1 MATTSATRPTSI
13 TARENDIERK
23 IRLYGIVQAFKL
35 GKMPTNNQI
44 DVALNS
50 FLATDFMNADSS
62 LGRKLSGEGRTL
74 LKDFAKVVENAKVL
88 VLTKN
93 YDNLFQE
100 FVWHS
105 SKLSTGEVEAELT
118 TTSTGDNAEK
128 DTATL
133 YDRDIVK
140 GLKDL
145 GTLIITNGQ
154 FRKLLNDSVTLFRDM
169 AADVGSS
176 AAQKVRPSEDQLAHI
191 DEPAAE
197 DTWAEAPDYSKLR
210 RAHEVLKKE
219 DVDRDQVGQAR
230 EEISKAAEAKNQR
243 VRRAKKYL
251 SEKIPKDRR
260 DQIMFRLK
268 KMVVEI
274 QGHPDYQTAI
284 DCLLDLAETYKGHIG
299 TTADKS
305 RSQVKKLNENDHLQ
319 LAQSNLKILI
329 ERFANNTS
337 LDDLFGIFDDLY
349 VDADNDPV
357 LKGWFRDLDSY
368 IRKVLKQKG
377 YIVSDIANQDFN
389 RIYDRGNEI
398 FSERYRDYGDQFK
411 SEFGYLIEQFKAD
424 PLNKRFGDSVNSFF
438 TDLRTDQNGEVAF
451 NKHLSKDITEVILPE
466 LSETTRFVPLP
477 RIEYTNPEIDVVV
490 ENLVIESGDFFPNL
504 IDIQNHSFM
513 RWGRKAFSKGGH
525 ASFVVKVSGIQCNL
539 NDVSYYVHKKKG
551 FPSIRDTGIADFLLG
566 YEGLSFRMKLS
577 TPASKERN
585 AFFNVDDVKVKIKRL
600 DVKLKKSNH
609 KLLFSIFRPLLI
621 AVAKPALKVVLQKQ
635 IREAFDQLDETS
647 YKIHQDKKRIAA
659 DISNNPDV
667 EKKPSSI
674 EMYLHAT
681 RSELL
686 RQKEKK
692 VREKEIKGTKA
703 EGKFNVAMT
712 QDDTIL
718 KDIVLPSGFT
728 STKATMYKKMAA
740 EGDRWMSE
748 VFNIGTAAP
757 SKNISA
763 PPDISR
769 RTREEA
775 AQDVDVVNPPNDA
788 AVRSTDRGKPFSASD
803 SNATRS
809 SGSEGAAAGVGTGA
823 AAGATTASMLRSSGQ
838 SRHDRGHE
846 VGMSM
851 ANESGGSGYDSGLD
865 ACGTS
870 GRPKPTST
878 GIASDYNDYAGTGST
893 RAVPDASNTTEPG
906 FTTGL
911 PGAFEGQP
919 SSHVTS

>member
-1 MATTSATRPTSI
+1 MATTTATRPTSI

-23 IRLYGIVQAFKL
+23 IQLYGIVQAFKL
-35 GKMPTNNQI
+35 GKMPTNDQI

-50 FLATDFMNADSS
+50 FLATDFMNLDSS
-62 LGRKLSGEGRTL
+62 LCRKLSEEGRTL
-74 LKDFAKVVENAKVL
+74 LKDFANVVENAKVL

-105 SKLSTGEVEAELT
+105 SKLSISEAEAELT
-118 TTSTGDNAEK
+118 TTSTGENAEK

-133 YDRDIVK
+133 YDHDIVK

-154 FRKLLNDSVTLFRDM
+154 FRKLLTDGITLLRDM
-169 AADVGSS
+169 AADVGSR
-176 AAQKVRPSEDQLAHI
+176 AAQKVRPSEEQLAQI

-197 DTWAEAPDYSKLR
+197 DTWTEAPDYSKLN
-210 RAHEVLKKE
+210 RAREALKKE
-219 DVDRDQVGQAR
+219 NVDRDQLGQAR
-230 EEISKAAEAKNQR
+230 EEINKAAEAKNRR
-243 VRRAKKYL
+243 VQRAKKYL
-251 SEKIPKDRR
+251 SERIPKDRR
-260 DQIMFRLK
+260 DQVVFRLK

-274 QGHPDYQTAI
+274 QGHPDYQNAI
-284 DCLLDLAETYKGHIG
+284 DSLLDLAETYKGHIG

-305 RSQVKKLNENDHLQ
+305 QSQLKKINENDHLQ

-368 IRKVLKQKG
+368 VRKVLKQKG
-377 YIVSDIANQDFN
+377 YIVSDTANQDFN
-389 RIYDRGNEI
+389 QIYDRGNEI
-398 FSERYRDYGDQFK
+398 FSHRYRDYGDQFK
-411 SEFGYLIEQFKAD
+411 YEFTYLIEQFNAD
-424 PLNKRFGDSVNSFF
+424 PLNKRFGDSLNSFF
-438 TDLRTDQNGEVAF
+438 KNLSDQNGKDVF
-451 NKHLSKDITEVILPE
+451 NKHLSKDITEVILPD
-466 LSETTRFVPLP
+466 LSEKTRYVPLP
-477 RIEYTNPEIDVVV
+477 RIEYTDPEIDVVV
-490 ENLVIESGDFFPNL
+490 ENLVIESGDFAPNL

-513 RWGRKAFSKGGH
+513 RWGRKAFSKGRH

-539 NDVSYYVHKKKG
+539 KDVSYYVRKKKG
-551 FPSIRDTGIADFLLG
+551 FPSLRDTGIADFFLG
-566 YEGLSFRMKLS
+566 YEGLGFKMKLS
-577 TPASKERN
+577 APASKDRN
-585 AFFNVDDVKVKIKRL
+585 RFFNVDDVEVKIKRL

-609 KLLFSIFRPLLI
+609 KLLFNIFRPLLI
-621 AVAKPALKVVLQKQ
+621 AVVKPALNVVLQKQ
-635 IREAFDQLDETS
+635 IREIFNQLDETA

-659 DISNNPDV
+659 DINSNPDI
-667 EKKPSSI
+667 EKKPSTI

-692 VREKEIKGTKA
+692 LREKQVKGTKSEA
-703 EGKFNVAMT
+703 KFNVAMT

-728 STKATMYKKMAA
+728 STKATIYKKMAA
-740 EGDRWMSE
+740 EGDRWMSK
-748 VFNIGTAAP
+748 VFNIGSAAP

-769 RTREEA
+769 RSREEA
-775 AQDVDVVNPPNDA
+775 QHVDTVNAPNDA
-788 AVRSTDRGKPFSASD
+788 AVRSTDPGRHCLASD

-809 SGSEGAAAGVGTGA
+809 SGSEGIAAGVGTGA

-838 SRHDRGHE
+838 SRHDSGHD

-851 ANESGGSGYDSGLD
+851 ANESGGSGCDSGLD
-865 ACGTS
+865 ACGSS
-870 GRPKPTST
+870 GPPKPMST
-878 GIASDYNDYAGTGST
+878 GIASDYNDCAGTGST
-893 RAVPDASNTTEPG
+893 RAVPDTSNTTEPG

-911 PGAFEGQP
+911 PGAFDGQP
-919 SSHVTS
+919 SSHLTS